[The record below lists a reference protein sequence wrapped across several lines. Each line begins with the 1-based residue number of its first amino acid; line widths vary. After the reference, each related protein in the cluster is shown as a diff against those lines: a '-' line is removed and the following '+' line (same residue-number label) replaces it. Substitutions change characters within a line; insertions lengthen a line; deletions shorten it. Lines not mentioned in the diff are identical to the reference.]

1 MKKTIKNNNKGFML
15 VEVIIV
21 TVVIA
26 TIMTSLYVAFSR
38 VYKVYDMKSKYSN
51 IDGIYSLNIIKN
63 YYIEN
68 IKINKMINDSS
79 TYIDLKKDIENSNKY
94 CSTLN
99 INDENID
106 YCNKINSV
114 IANYKINNLYIVN
127 KDKLTDLKNISDTS
141 KLKYEITN
149 KSEKSSASI
158 EIKCIPDKQEYTS
171 ISNVITSGLT
181 TLDASDKLT
190 GEATITLN
198 KAVTLEATESYE
210 CKIIATRNEN

>member
-51 IDGIYSLNIIKN
+51 IDGIYALNIIKN

-68 IKINKMINDSS
+68 ITINKMINDSS
-79 TYIDLKKDIENSNKY
+79 TYIDLKNDIESSKKY

-99 INDENID
+99 IGDENIN

-127 KDKLTDLKNISDTS
+127 KDKLTDLKNISDISQT
-141 KLKYEITN
+141 LKDYIN
-149 KSEKSSASI
+149 YL
-158 EIKCIPDKQEYTS
+158 D
-171 ISNVITSGLT
+171 N
-181 TLDASDKLT
+181 TLDKSDNSIKAYFI
-190 GEATITLN
+190 GEFTISSN
-198 KAVTLEATESYE
+198 D
-210 CKIIATRNEN
+210 KIYNYAYLPINI

>member
-51 IDGIYSLNIIKN
+51 IDGIYALNIIKN

-68 IKINKMINDSS
+68 ITINKMINDSS

-99 INDENID
+99 INDENIN

-114 IANYKINNLYIVN
+114 IVNYKINNLLAFIFAFVDDTCNLNVN
-127 KDKLTDLKNISDTS
+127 
-141 KLKYEITN
+141 
-149 KSEKSSASI
+149 
-158 EIKCIPDKQEYTS
+158 
-171 ISNVITSGLT
+171 
-181 TLDASDKLT
+181 
-190 GEATITLN
+190 
-198 KAVTLEATESYE
+198 
-210 CKIIATRNEN
+210 

>member
-51 IDGIYSLNIIKN
+51 IDGIYALNIIKN

-68 IKINKMINDSS
+68 ITINKMINNSS
-79 TYIDLKKDIENSNKY
+79 TYIDLKNDIENSNKY

-99 INDENID
+99 INE
-106 YCNKINSV
+106 
-114 IANYKINNLYIVN
+114 
-127 KDKLTDLKNISDTS
+127 
-141 KLKYEITN
+141 E
-149 KSEKSSASI
+149 
-158 EIKCIPDKQEYTS
+158 
-171 ISNVITSGLT
+171 
-181 TLDASDKLT
+181 
-190 GEATITLN
+190 
-198 KAVTLEATESYE
+198 
-210 CKIIATRNEN
+210 